1 MGRGRDVPRVSAVI
15 SSRHDVLCITDGK
28 SRGIDFFFLNSS
40 ISLWFF
46 FKTSLCRAAGQCVI
60 RLNVDRLRK
69 WIRVVRCQD
78 VICVNC

>member
-28 SRGIDFFFLNSS
+28 SRGIEFFFFL
-40 ISLWFF
+40 IRVSLSGFF
-46 FKTSLCRAAGQCVI
+46 QTSLCRAAGQFVI

-69 WIRVVRCQD
+69 WI
-78 VICVNC
+78 CVNC

>member
-1 MGRGRDVPRVSAVI
+1 MI

-28 SRGIDFFFLNSS
+28 SRGIDFFFL
-40 ISLWFF
+40 IRVSLSGFFF

-78 VICVNC
+78 AICVNC

>member
-28 SRGIDFFFLNSS
+28 SRGIDFFFFNSS

-46 FKTSLCRAAGQCVI
+46 PKVALSCSWA
-60 RLNVDRLRK
+60 
-69 WIRVVRCQD
+69 
-78 VICVNC
+78 ICDPVER

>member
-28 SRGIDFFFLNSS
+28 SRGIDFFFL
-40 ISLWFF
+40 IRVSLSGFF

-78 VICVNC
+78 AICVNC